1 MRRAALLALVLTS
14 LGAPAQPPLRPAPE
28 PGPPPP
34 EPVVAL
40 ADPAPRGERVV
51 GVVPGGVV
59 RWAGDGITLCADA
72 RESWKPLDGACY
84 YPVDLG
90 THAETLPVRRERH
103 GVRETATLR
112 LLPPP
117 YAEEHLSVDPAKV
130 KLSAKDRRRAERER
144 AAVVPLFSLRTQP
157 VFSFPFGP
165 PLAKASAPRNFGTR
179 RTFNGEPRSP
189 HGGADFRA
197 PTGTPVLA
205 AEEGLVVLAA
215 NHFFAGRSVYVDHG
229 GGLVSM
235 YMHLSRTN
243 VKMGR
248 RVARGDVI
256 GLSGATGRVS
266 GPHLHFGL
274 RWRGARV
281 DPALL
286 LANPATLPS
295 P

>member
-1 MRRAALLALVLTS
+1 MKRALLLALS
-14 LGAPAQPPLRPAPE
+14 LAAFGAPAEPPRLPAGS

-34 EPVVAL
+34 EPVVARVT
-40 ADPAPRGERVV
+40 PVPRGERAVD
-51 GVVPGGVV
+51 VVPGGLV
-59 RWAGDGITLCADA
+59 RWPGDGITLCGDA
-72 RESWKPLDGACY
+72 RETWKPLDGACF

-90 THAETLPVRRERH
+90 TEEKTLAVHRERR
-103 GVRETATLR
+103 GVRETATIR
-112 LLPPP
+112 VLPPP
-117 YAEEHLSVDPAKV
+117 YAEEHLEVDPRKV
-130 KLSAKDRRRAERER
+130 KLSEKDLRRVERER
-144 AAVVPLFSLRTQP
+144 AEVVPLFALRTHP
-157 VFSFPFGP
+157 AFSLPFGP
-165 PLAKASAPRNFGTR
+165 PLAKAPAPRNFGTR

-205 AEEGLVVLAA
+205 AEAGLVVLAA
-215 NHFFAGRSVYVDHG
+215 NHFFAGKSVYVDHG

-235 YMHLSRTN
+235 YMHLSQTR
-243 VKMGR
+243 VKTGQ
-248 RVARGDVI
+248 RVTKGEVV

-281 DPALL
+281 DPSLL
-286 LANPATLPS
+286 LGDPGKLPT